1 MWLNAVVGIGYRTQ
15 RLQILRNMLRRLPQA
30 RSALARRIAV
40 RNVSAMGYMYYN
52 TATGTRYTAQSVPIG
67 PSIQSR
73 LICTSVGAAA
83 GLLAT
88 FQALASEAPE
98 LPSTPSKS
106 GMQGAALKRLLRLLP
121 SEAVLAADALA
132 AADAALADDWSSTD
146 AGALALALTVNLM
159 AQELLDKPA
168 YGRDVTQAASF
179 APVGPEELLDLL
191 RFARYSDAVYHP
203 DAASLAQHCSASVE
217 EVVLPPRRPMNDS
230 LAPHYAV
237 VVDHARREIV
247 LTIRGTASITD
258 LITDAC
264 GYPAHVILGG
274 DSKEG
279 SQADERKRPLLRRAA
294 AAVRTSFQRLR
305 QGAMG
310 EHEHHA
316 HSGVARGAV
325 SILIDAAPIIDELTQ
340 RLPKYSVSITGHS
353 LGAGAAALCAT
364 LVNAPCHAGTI
375 AILMPSSET
384 ERTEP
389 LSEGQ
394 AAKGSSC
401 SSAEDGPGVEIP
413 EWVPSKISKGVQ
425 GLFSAAKRNTEQ
437 AMADAAEDGS
447 GISGQQSRSEQ
458 QHKQRGG
465 KGGQGGGSTVK
476 AATPEELSLSKI
488 SSEDDVVY
496 TAWKNDALIEAVR
509 TWRVA
514 LCRAHGSGA
523 TSHDSGRAALDG
535 EHALRAVVFAA
546 PACVTPR
553 LSQLARSTTTCL
565 IHGDDMVPRLRLGAL
580 MQLRA
585 DMASLEWK
593 DDIVQLIPA
602 IKQRWGAAGKLLDL
616 SVSALNSTQRGGA
629 KVASTAD
636 WLDRELTQ
644 WQAHVQARENKRQEN
659 DKADAHGMMLRTASG
674 FVPPGRLLQMSYGS
688 SEARSSRGPFK
699 LLGTA
704 AQEGAAEDDSDDPA
718 ADAADAIKTHLQD
731 FVGNSAEDDV
741 PKMPF
746 SVDRLISSAVAGVK
760 ELEGLVGVQGGERRS
775 HNNDSSPPQPPRP
788 LHVTEVPADT
798 QVGDVLRTLVVSRHM
813 LSDHLILGTC
823 HALEH
828 ALLQAQRKPNK

>member
-1 MWLNAVVGIGYRTQ
+1 M
-15 RLQILRNMLRRLPQA
+15 P
-30 RSALARRIAV
+30 
-40 RNVSAMGYMYYN
+40 
-52 TATGTRYTAQSVPIG
+52 
-67 PSIQSR
+67 
-73 LICTSVGAAA
+73 AAPTKA
-83 GLLAT
+83 N
-88 FQALASEAPE
+88 
-98 LPSTPSKS
+98 
-106 GMQGAALKRLLRLLP
+106 MQGAALKRLLRLLP

-159 AQELLDKPA
+159 AQELLNKPA
-168 YGRDVTQAASF
+168 YGRDVTHTHRF
-179 APVGPEELLDLL
+179 APVGPSELLDLL

-203 DAASLAQHCSASVE
+203 DAAALAQHCSASQE
-217 EVVLPPRRPMNDS
+217 EVVLPPRRPTDDS

-237 VVDHARREIV
+237 LVDHSRREIV
-247 LTIRGTASITD
+247 LAIRGTASVTD

-279 SQADERKRPLLRRAA
+279 AAAEERKAPLLRRAA
-294 AAVRTSFQRLR
+294 AAVRTGFQRLR
-305 QGAMG
+305 QGAMMG

-375 AILMPSSET
+375 SILMPSSET

-389 LSEGQ
+389 LSESE
-394 AAKGSSC
+394 AAQGSSSE
-401 SSAEDGPGVEIP
+401 SSEPDSTAMELPA
-413 EWVPSKISKGVQ
+413 WVPSHISSGVR
-425 GLFSAAKRNTEQ
+425 GLLSAAKRNAEQ
-437 AMADAAEDGS
+437 TIKTSNGEDTGVP
-447 GISGQQSRSEQ
+447 GQQGHSKR
-458 QHKQRGG
+458 QREGV
-465 KGGQGGGSTVK
+465 QGGSDAHEGGGHDDALNSVT
-476 AATPEELSLSKI
+476 LSNI
-488 SSEDDVVY
+488 TSEDDVAY

-535 EHALRAVVFAA
+535 QHALRAVVFAA
-546 PACVTPR
+546 PACVTPG
-553 LSQLARSTTTCL
+553 LSKLARSTTTCL

-602 IKQRWGAAGKLLDL
+602 IKQRLGAAGKLLDL
-616 SVSALNSTQRGGA
+616 SVSALSSPQRGGA

-644 WQAHVQARENKRQEN
+644 WQAHVQARESKRQED
-659 DKADAHGMMLRTASG
+659 DKADAHGLMLRTASG

-688 SEARSSRGPFK
+688 SEARACSGPFE
-699 LLGTA
+699 LLGA
-704 AQEGAAEDDSDDPA
+704 AAKEGGEGGGDAAEEDSA
-718 ADAADAIKTHLQD
+718 ADTAEAIKKHLQD
-731 FVGNSAEDDV
+731 FVGETAEDDV
-741 PKMPF
+741 PKTPF
-746 SVDRLISSAVAGVK
+746 SVDRLISTAVAGVK
-760 ELEGLVGVQGGERRS
+760 ELEGLVGAEGGEGGGQ
-775 HNNDSSPPQPPRP
+775 HTADSAPQPPRP

-828 ALLQAQRKPNK
+828 ALLQAQRKKAGKTAGK